1 MKKFTSVLLVMML
14 MFALTGCAGS
24 SLLNGSNTNNDSGV
38 YPDSDGFASGY
49 IGDEMHTS
57 WFAFTVN
64 SAYVTTKYEGY
75 TPAAGNELLVV
86 ELTVHN
92 TFNESVPMFYD
103 DFQAQWNDDA
113 DDAYAWPVEDAESI
127 DSDMFPDEYKLA
139 ISQSRTG
146 LLLYEV
152 PAGNDDFSISFQEYF
167 EDDSVGDM
175 FFVYFTAEDRR

>member
-24 SLLNGSNTNNDSGV
+24 SLLNGSSTNNSGSG
-38 YPDSDGFASGY
+38 YPDKDGFARGY

-57 WFAFTVN
+57 WFDFTVN
-64 SAYVTTKYEGY
+64 SAYVTTEYEGY
-75 TPAAGNELLVV
+75 TPDDGNELLVV

-92 TFNESVPMFYD
+92 TFKKSVPMFYD

-113 DDAYAWPVEDAESI
+113 EDAYAWSI
-127 DSDMFPDEYKLA
+127 ENASSLNKDMFPDEYDLA
-139 ISQSRTG
+139 VNQSRTG

-167 EDDSVGDM
+167 DDDSTGSV